1 MDISLDPQRVQTIRN
16 AIETFLQERLQGKLD
31 KLTEDDPKRTELI
44 AQFQHSTWIENAAK
58 RVGQIQAVTHSLKPI
73 HPDARGTNL
82 YVPPQ
87 QLPAHAEVGTH
98 NLAASFA
105 SDVVGNAAAL
115 DVYKFLK
122 IAINPEGQ
130 SLLDALVAGDAHAIA
145 ALSDD
150 AEQAQQWRDAFVGLV
165 GTASANVASHQR
177 AKQLY
182 WMVGSDASANEDYH
196 LLAPLYA
203 TSLAHAVYQ
212 DVQEVRFGEANKAAR
227 AAKREGKAHEGV
239 FRDYPQLAV
248 QKLGGTKPQNI
259 SQLNS
264 ERGGS
269 NYLLG
274 ALPPTWRSR
283 TREPWGLHSVIDH
296 MLLQRDGVK
305 PGIKAFLDFLLT
317 DPPANAATRNRVDA
331 HVASLIDELVL
342 MAAELQRDWTQSY
355 GPNWSADARCKLVP
369 AEQLWLN
376 PQRTQND
383 ADFNAQWQAMDWPAD
398 IGHRF
403 GNWLNAQLAG
413 KLPVGEA
420 EHRQWKKELLLD
432 ESDDGWA
439 QALHDVRTELKA
451 PHYIHS
457 RKGKQA

>member
-1 MDISLDPQRVQTIRN
+1 MPTEQTLRVRS
-16 AIETFLQERLQGKLD
+16 AIQTFLHDRLQD
-31 KLTEDDPKRTELI
+31 KLSKLAIDDPKRVALE
-44 AQFQHSTWIENAAK
+44 AQFQPATWLQDAAR
-58 RVGQIQAVTHSLKPI
+58 RVKQIQAVTHALKPI

-82 YVPPQ
+82 YRTPT
-87 QLPAHAEVGTH
+87 QLPQHELVGSH
-98 NLAASFA
+98 SLAGNFS

-122 IAINPEGQ
+122 IDIDGI
-130 SLLDALVAGDAHAIA
+130 SLLDLLLAGDDAALH

-150 AEQAQQWRDAFVGLV
+150 EQQAKEW
-165 GTASANVASHQR
+165 ASAFISLTQERGAGISSHAR

-182 WMVGSDASANEDYH
+182 WMVGSDASADEDYH

-212 DVQEVRFGEANKAAR
+212 DVQEARFGEANKQAR
-227 AAKREGKAHEGV
+227 AARREGKMHDGV

-264 ERGGS
+264 ERGGN
-269 NYLLG
+269 NYLL
-274 ALPPTWRSR
+274 ASLPPSWRSR
-283 TREPWGLHSVIDH
+283 LRAPWGIRSVIDEV
-296 MLLQRDGVK
+296 LLHREGVRA
-305 PGIKAFLDFLLT
+305 GIQALLDFLLT
-317 DPPANAATRNRVDA
+317 DPPANTETRRQVDE
-331 HVASLIDELVL
+331 HVAGLIDDLVL
-342 MAAELQRDWTQSY
+342 MAAELQREWAQAYGETWT
-355 GPNWSADARCKLVP
+355 ADARCKLVA

-376 PQRTQND
+376 PQRAQHD
-383 ADFNAQWQAMDWPAD
+383 EEFNAQWQAMDWPAQ

-420 EHRQWKKELLLD
+420 EHRQWQKELLLD
-432 ESDDGWA
+432 EGEGGWA
-439 QALHDVRTELKA
+439 STLHSARTANAA
-451 PHYIHS
+451 PQYIPS
-457 RKGKQA
+457 RKGNAP